1 MDIAI
6 DVTGHSDT
14 PKGFKRMDLNI
25 GKGPAIKIKDR
36 ASISDRVVVDHLK
49 KCAEENAI
57 PYQNEVLL
65 FGGTNAHGYQLTRSG
80 IPSGTLS
87 IVTRYVHSPHEM
99 VDLED
104 VLNAVK
110 LLKKVVEKKL

>member
-1 MDIAI
+1 
-6 DVTGHSDT
+6 
-14 PKGFKRMDLNI
+14 
-25 GKGPAIKIKDR
+25 
-36 ASISDRVVVDHLK
+36 
-49 KCAEENAI
+49 
-57 PYQNEVLL
+57 VLL

-99 VDLED
+99 VDMED

-110 LLKKVVEKKL
+110 LLKKAVEE